1 MLYITERA
9 VFRLTAQGIE
19 LIEIA
24 PNLDFQRDIM
34 QQMSFKPLISN
45 DLKVMDL
52 RLFDEQFELSSLC

>member
-1 MLYITERA
+1 M
-9 VFRLTAQGIE
+9 TAQGLE

-34 QQMSFKPLISN
+34 QQMSFKPLISS